1 MTRFSRWCFKHR
13 RSVLAGWVLA
23 VVVVLGL
30 SGAVGTKFNSNFN
43 LPGTDSAAAVAL
55 LKANFPTASGEG
67 DQIVIQ
73 TSHGATVQSPPVKR
87 AVTDA
92 LAKVAKVSGIEALQN
107 PYTKEG
113 AAQIARGK
121 TVAFATVTWG
131 KAAAN
136 VTNADA
142 KNLIAAAESADG
154 PNTHIS
160 LSGQSISSSER
171 ASVGASVAVGL
182 LAALAI
188 MLLIFGGALF
198 SALMPLLAAIVAL
211 VTGISAVGLLTHV
224 FEIASESTDLAVLIG
239 LGVGVDYGLFIIS
252 RHRSGVKAGMSYED
266 AAAQSVNTSG
276 RTVLFAGLTVC
287 IALLGQFVLGVGF
300 LYGLAASA
308 AIAVALTVATSLT
321 LLPAMLGF
329 LGPKVL
335 SRRERKALAAGAAST
350 TASPFW
356 SRWAKFVE
364 VRKAFVAVGA
374 LAIVLVIALPIF
386 GLRLGSSDASTDP
399 STSTTH
405 QAYVALAQG
414 FGPGFNGPLQLVGQS
429 TSSADVAA
437 FDRLVATAAHTAGV
451 AIVTAPVTSPN
462 GDVLLATVYPT
473 SSPQAPQTVALV
485 NTLRHDLIPQAEQGT
500 TLSVHVGGVTASNID
515 FSHVLTDKLPLFI
528 AIVVILGFLLLTAVF
543 RSLLIPLVASVMN
556 LLSIGAALGAMN
568 AVFNWGWGRSIL
580 GLTGTGPVDVFIPV
594 LMFSVLFGLSMDY
607 EVYLMSRIQEEWR
620 RRLHTER
627 TVTAGLKTRAV
638 VRNHKAITV
647 GHAESGRVIAAA
659 AAIMIMVFGSF
670 IPGGQRAL
678 AEFGFGL
685 AFSVLVDAFVIRSL
699 LVPAIHH
706 CIGPANWYMPA
717 WLDRILPNLSV
728 EAADLAQL
736 PTEETPVPVPVGV
749 GAETTHLS
757 TGPVVPPPG
766 SDWQSP
772 LEVAQQGMVQA
783 LAANASA
790 IGTAHGGSE
799 SHVACQG
806 VH

>member
-13 RSVLAGWVLA
+13 RSVLAGWLLA
-23 VVVVLGL
+23 VVLVLGL
-30 SGAVGTKFNSNFN
+30 GGAAGTRFNSNFS
-43 LPGTDSAAAVAL
+43 LPNTDSAAAVTL
-55 LKANFPTASGEG
+55 LKANFPTVSGEG
-67 DQIVIQ
+67 DQIVVQ
-73 TSHGATVQSPPVKR
+73 TSHGETVRSPSVKSALTDALIKVRRVPGIEAVQSPY
-87 AVTDA
+87 TD
-92 LAKVAKVSGIEALQN
+92 G
-107 PYTKEG
+107 G
-113 AAQIARGK
+113 AAQIARDG
-121 TVAFATVTWG
+121 TVAFATVTWD
-131 KAAAN
+131 KTSDK

-142 KNLIAAAESADG
+142 KDLIAAAQSAEG

-188 MLLIFGGALF
+188 LLIVFGGALF

-211 VTGISAVGLLTHV
+211 VTGISVVGLLTHV
-224 FEIASESTDLAVLIG
+224 FDIASESTDLAVLIG

-266 AAAQSVNTSG
+266 AAAQAVNTSG

-287 IALLGQFVLGVGF
+287 IALLGQFILGVGF
-300 LYGLAASA
+300 LYGLAGSA
-308 AIAVALTVATSLT
+308 AIAVALTMATSLT

-335 SRRERKALAAGAAST
+335 SRRERKALAQGVTST
-350 TASPFW
+350 TANRFW

-414 FGPGFNGPLQLVGQS
+414 FGPGFNGPLQLVGQVAS
-429 TSSADVAA
+429 RADVAA
-437 FDRLVATAAHTAGV
+437 FDRLVATASHTAGV
-451 AIVTAPVTSPN
+451 ATVTPAVTSPD
-462 GDVLLATVYPT
+462 GKVLLATVYPT
-473 SSPQAPQTVALV
+473 SSPQATQTVALV
-485 NTLRHDLIPQAEQGT
+485 NTLRHDLIPQAEERT
-500 TLSVHVGGVTASNID
+500 TLSVHVGGVTATDID

-620 RRLHTER
+620 RRLHAEHA
-627 TVTAGLKTRAV
+627 VTAGLKTRPV
-638 VRNHKAITV
+638 VRNHQAITL
-647 GHAESGRVIAAA
+647 GQGQSGPVIAAA

-685 AFSVLVDAFVIRSL
+685 GFSVLVDAFVIRSL
-699 LVPAIHH
+699 LVPAVHH
-706 CIGPANWYMPA
+706 LIGPANWYMPT
-717 WLDRILPNLSV
+717 WLERMLPNLSV
-728 EAADLAQL
+728 EAEDLAQL
-736 PTEETPVPVPVGV
+736 PTEENPAPVLVGGGVDTTRGSTVP
-749 GAETTHLS
+749 
-757 TGPVVPPPG
+757 
-766 SDWQSP
+766 SP
-772 LEVAQQGMVQA
+772 IRDRQNSLEVAQQRTAGASVEY
-783 LAANASA
+783 ASA
-790 IGTAHGGSE
+790 VGTAHDGS
-799 SHVACQG
+799 G
-806 VH
+806 LM